1 MGKAIEFKNV
11 SFTYDTTPV
20 LANVNFTINKGDF
33 ISILGPNGGGK
44 TTLAKLMLGLY
55 NPNAGSILI
64 HGKPPVQN
72 RGIIG
77 YVPQYSLFDPNFPVS
92 VMDVVLMG
100 RITNFSIRYS
110 KEDKQQAENAMESVG
125 IGELRTNPY
134 SDLSGGQRQ
143 RVLIARALVTNPQ
156 ILLLDEP
163 TANVDAAIEYK
174 LSAMLSKLQ
183 KTMTILLITHDLG
196 FVSELVN
203 KVVCVNKKV
212 HIHPTT
218 GITEEHIR
226 ELYNDNMRI
235 VRHDIK
241 EDKMGDTEYR
251 GPIISR
257 KEDKMGDTEYRGPI
271 ISRKED
277 KMGDTEYQ
285 GPVISRQEDI

>member
-1 MGKAIEFKNV
+1 MKEAINFN
-11 SFTYDTTPV
+11 
-20 LANVNFTINKGDF
+20 NVNFNFDSATVLEDVSFVINSGDF

-44 TTLAKLMLGLY
+44 TTMAKLMLGIY
-55 NPNAGSILI
+55 TPNSGKVLI
-64 HGKPPVQN
+64 QGKSPRQT
-72 RGIIG
+72 RDIIG

-100 RITNFSIRYS
+100 RINNFSIRYS
-110 KEDKQQAENAMESVG
+110 KNDKEKAEKAMEDVG
-125 IGELRTNPY
+125 INDLRSKPY

-143 RVLIARALVTNPQ
+143 RVLIARAIATDPQ

-163 TANVDAAIEYK
+163 TANVDAAVEYK
-174 LSAMLSKLQ
+174 MSAMLGKLQ

-212 HIHPTT
+212 HIHPTS

-226 ELYNDNMRI
+226 ELYHDNMKI

-241 EDKMGDTEYR
+241 EGT
-251 GPIISR
+251 I
-257 KEDKMGDTEYRGPI
+257 
-271 ISRKED
+271 
-277 KMGDTEYQ
+277 
-285 GPVISRQEDI
+285 

>member
-1 MGKAIEFKNV
+1 MKEAIKFNKVN
-11 SFTYDTTPV
+11 FCYDTVPI
-20 LANVNFTINKGDF
+20 LKDVNFVINRGDF

-44 TTLAKLMLGLY
+44 TTLAKLILGLY
-55 NPNAGSILI
+55 SPDSGNILV
-64 HGKPPVQN
+64 HGKSPVQT
-72 RGIIG
+72 RDLIG
-77 YVPQYSLFDPNFPVS
+77 YVPQFSLFDPNFPVS
-92 VMDVVLMG
+92 VLDVVLMG
-100 RITNFSIRYS
+100 RINNFSIRYT
-110 KEDKQQAENAMESVG
+110 KEDRFHADKAMENVG
-125 IGELRTNPY
+125 INNLKTKPY

-143 RVLIARALVTNPQ
+143 RVLIARALATNPQ

-174 LSAMLSKLQ
+174 MSSMLSNLK

-212 HIHPTT
+212 HIHPTS

-241 EDKMGDTEYR
+241 ERDT
-251 GPIISR
+251 I
-257 KEDKMGDTEYRGPI
+257 
-271 ISRKED
+271 
-277 KMGDTEYQ
+277 
-285 GPVISRQEDI
+285 

>member
-1 MGKAIEFKNV
+1 MKEAIKFNEVNFSYDTATVLEDV
-11 SFTYDTTPV
+11 SFV
-20 LANVNFTINKGDF
+20 INRGDF

-55 NPNAGSILI
+55 TPNSGNVLI
-64 HGKPPVQN
+64 HEKPPVQN
-72 RGIIG
+72 RDIIG

-92 VMDVVLMG
+92 VLDVVLMG
-100 RITNFSIRYS
+100 RINNFSIGYS
-110 KEDKQQAENAMESVG
+110 KEDKKQAEKAMESVG
-125 IGELRTNPY
+125 ISDLKTKPY

-143 RVLIARALVTNPQ
+143 RVLIARALATNPQ

-174 LSAMLSKLQ
+174 LSAMLRDLQ

-212 HIHPTT
+212 HIHPTS

-226 ELYNDNMRI
+226 ELYHDNMRI

-241 EDKMGDTEYR
+241 ERT
-251 GPIISR
+251 I
-257 KEDKMGDTEYRGPI
+257 
-271 ISRKED
+271 
-277 KMGDTEYQ
+277 
-285 GPVISRQEDI
+285 

>member
-1 MGKAIEFKNV
+1 MNEAINFNQV
-11 SFTYDTTPV
+11 SFSFDTTPILKDV
-20 LANVNFTINKGDF
+20 SFDIDSGDF
-33 ISILGPNGGGK
+33 VSILGPNGGGK

-55 NPNAGSILI
+55 VPNSGKVLI
-64 HGKPPVQN
+64 HGKSPVQT

-77 YVPQYSLFDPNFPVS
+77 YVPQYSLFDPSFPVS

-100 RITNFSIRYS
+100 RLNNFSIRYS
-110 KEDKQQAENAMESVG
+110 KKDREHAEKSMESVG
-125 IGELRTNPY
+125 IIDLKTKPY

-143 RVLIARALVTNPQ
+143 RVLIARALATNPQ

-163 TANVDAAIEYK
+163 TANVDAAVEYK
-174 LSAMLSKLQ
+174 MSSMLRKLQ
-183 KTMTILLITHDLG
+183 KSMTILLITHDLG

-241 EDKMGDTEYR
+241 EDNSGDRSLR
-251 GPIISR
+251 GPGISR
-257 KEDKMGDTEYRGPI
+257 KEDKMGDKSLQGHI
-271 ISRKED
+271 LSSK
-277 KMGDTEYQ
+277 GDE
-285 GPVISRQEDI
+285 

>member
-1 MGKAIEFKNV
+1 MKDAIEFNKVNF
-11 SFTYDTTPV
+11 SYDSETV
-20 LANVNFTINKGDF
+20 LENVNFVINRGDF

-44 TTLAKLMLGLY
+44 TTLAKLMLGIY
-55 NPNAGSILI
+55 TPNSGKVLI
-64 HGKPPVQN
+64 HGKSPVQT
-72 RGIIG
+72 RDLIG

-100 RITNFSIRYS
+100 RINNFSIRYS
-110 KEDKQQAENAMESVG
+110 KEDKEHSEQAMESVG
-125 IGELRTNPY
+125 ISNLGTKPY

-143 RVLIARALVTNPQ
+143 RVLIARALATDPQ

-174 LSAMLSKLQ
+174 MSTMLSRLQ

-212 HIHPTT
+212 HIHPTS
-218 GITEEHIR
+218 GITEEHIK

-241 EDKMGDTEYR
+241 EGL
-251 GPIISR
+251 
-257 KEDKMGDTEYRGPI
+257 
-271 ISRKED
+271 
-277 KMGDTEYQ
+277 
-285 GPVISRQEDI
+285 

>member
-1 MGKAIEFKNV
+1 MKEAIEFNEVSFSFDTAPVLENV
-11 SFTYDTTPV
+11 SFT
-20 LANVNFTINKGDF
+20 INQGDF

-55 NPNAGSILI
+55 APNSGKVLI
-64 HGKPPVQN
+64 HGKSPVQT
-72 RGIIG
+72 RDIFG

-100 RITNFSIRYS
+100 RINNFSIKYS
-110 KEDKQQAENAMESVG
+110 KKDKLHAEKAMENVG
-125 IGELRTNPY
+125 INDIRLKPY

-143 RVLIARALVTNPQ
+143 RVLIARALATDPQ

-163 TANVDAAIEYK
+163 TANVDAAVEYK
-174 LSAMLSKLQ
+174 MSAMLSKLQ

-212 HIHPTT
+212 HIHPTS

-241 EDKMGDTEYR
+241 EVR
-251 GPIISR
+251 I
-257 KEDKMGDTEYRGPI
+257 
-271 ISRKED
+271 
-277 KMGDTEYQ
+277 
-285 GPVISRQEDI
+285 

>member
-1 MGKAIEFKNV
+1 MSEAINFN
-11 SFTYDTTPV
+11 
-20 LANVNFTINKGDF
+20 NVNFNFDTSPVLQDVNFVINRGDF

-55 NPNAGSILI
+55 TPSSGEVLI
-64 HGKPPVQN
+64 HGKLPIQT
-72 RGIIG
+72 RDIIG

-92 VMDVVLMG
+92 VLDVVLMG
-100 RITNFSIRYS
+100 RINNFSIRYT
-110 KEDKQQAENAMESVG
+110 KEDKLYAENAMESVG
-125 IGELRTNPY
+125 ISDLRTKPY

-143 RVLIARALVTNPQ
+143 RVLIARALATDPQ

-163 TANVDAAIEYK
+163 TANVDAAVEYK
-174 LSAMLSKLQ
+174 MSTMLSKLQ

-212 HIHPTT
+212 HIHPTS

-241 EDKMGDTEYR
+241 EKVNNG
-251 GPIISR
+251 
-257 KEDKMGDTEYRGPI
+257 
-271 ISRKED
+271 
-277 KMGDTEYQ
+277 
-285 GPVISRQEDI
+285 

>member
-1 MGKAIEFKNV
+1 MKEAINFN
-11 SFTYDTTPV
+11 
-20 LANVNFTINKGDF
+20 NVNFSFDSAAVLEDVSFVINRGDF

-44 TTLAKLMLGLY
+44 TTLAKLMLGIY
-55 NPNAGSILI
+55 TPNSGKVLI
-64 HGKPPVQN
+64 HDKSPQHT
-72 RGIIG
+72 RDIIG

-100 RITNFSIRYS
+100 RINNFSIRYS
-110 KEDKQQAENAMESVG
+110 KNDKEKAEKAMEDVG
-125 IGELRTNPY
+125 INDLRSKPY

-143 RVLIARALVTNPQ
+143 RVLIARAIATDPQ

-163 TANVDAAIEYK
+163 TANVDAAVEYK
-174 LSAMLSKLQ
+174 MSAMLGKLQ

-212 HIHPTT
+212 HIHPTS

-226 ELYNDNMRI
+226 ELYHDNMKI

-241 EDKMGDTEYR
+241 EGT
-251 GPIISR
+251 I
-257 KEDKMGDTEYRGPI
+257 
-271 ISRKED
+271 
-277 KMGDTEYQ
+277 
-285 GPVISRQEDI
+285 